1 MKNIGS
7 LRRSAV
13 AIIALVAFLVQ
24 GTWVLAGTT
33 GSVTGTVTDDKGT
46 PVAGAT
52 VLAASPSESAS
63 ATTDAGGHFGFLTLA
78 PDTYTITVSKSG
90 YATTPNP
97 GVVVFADQA
106 LSIGLKLNKSLQTIA
121 HVTSQAASN
130 LVRSGTTVDVYAVNA
145 ATAAQVAVGG
155 GGNNI
160 DSAYAAIYSQPG
172 VLGLPGNYGFGQ
184 IFFIHGAS
192 YNQVGYEF
200 DGIPVNR
207 SFDNYNASSLS
218 SLGTTSTEVYTGGG
232 PASAT
237 SPSLGGYINQ
247 VIKTGTFPG
256 YANLSGGIGT
266 PAFYH
271 SATAEAGGATP
282 DRNFSWY
289 VGLRGSNMIP
299 NEFTESNGNDLKS
312 DGTNQYG
319 FQGLTENVTMLPF
332 FLFGITPTFNGEGT
346 KGPFTTCTNGGAT
359 APTNG
364 SYLSPILSGLY
375 GVAGKMYTCNAYS
388 PLTATGTYAL
398 RGNDL
403 SDRENVINFHVGVP
417 HKHDSGRDDIQI
429 LYDNFYYQTLGWDN
443 LSTFGS
449 LPYFQSMFSGVA
461 NANGTG
467 LYNTFLDNAL
477 GAPAGYNFLGPAG
490 MPKYAGFCALFNLYA
505 LFGDGNRCASTGQSP
520 QPWWDGQQI
529 KGATFGQSA
538 LGSPNI
544 VAPYAF
550 PDSPPHTFGE
560 GVSQYQNSSTLNNG
574 SVVKLQYTKNFTSNM
589 YLRLF
594 GYTFYSDW
602 LQNDPNY
609 SISPYFIGGAT
620 SGNYMVMAHTRGL
633 YLQFADQ
640 LNAQNLITLT
650 SSYTTSN
657 TTRWNNQQWLFTA
670 AGSPIATLMSG
681 GKCYAA
687 YNNSQSGSLIDPGYA
702 SGLKAGSPVS
712 CLSALAGAPVA
723 AVQAGQTGCPTSAL
737 FNCLQQTPA
746 GAPAGTTWNITQNIG
761 TNANI
766 NTVTPKFYDA
776 ALQDEFRPS
785 DKWDVNAGVRF
796 ESYGYGLGNYG
807 SAEANFW
814 FNEVNQTV
822 CVDPVG
828 LQQASASDLDG
839 GHSRYGLVP
848 NNYVSYVTTAPG
860 QKCPFDPLLGAQL
873 YHPGQNGVPAIT
885 LGGAGTLTNTTWSPR
900 VGFTYTFGP
909 NQVLRFSYGRY
920 TQPTPTAYEQVL
932 TYVDGY
938 QMATNLYNSSYYS
951 NGFNSIVHNNPIQF
965 SNNFDMSYEQHLANT
980 DWSFKVSPY
989 YRYTV
994 NQSVQ
999 VSLPGGL
1006 AGAFNTGTQK
1016 TEGVELAVQKGDVS
1030 RNGFS
1035 GQLSYTYTYSQLKY
1049 ALINGVN
1056 IVSQMLNALKPFTSL
1071 EKINGGSP
1079 CYYQGVGVASCSK
1092 SIKIPTS
1099 SGKSQVIP
1107 PSDFVAN
1114 PYYNF
1119 TYTDAELASQF
1130 PLTGFYPTYANSF
1143 PGASGLQSGDGSTI
1157 IPPNVFAGFITYKHD
1172 RLQATVTAN
1181 LWEGTQYGSPVD
1193 VSGFDPR
1200 SCLAN
1205 QGQIGVVAGSQ
1216 AGDYQTCASNI
1227 AIPNPST
1234 GKFSGIGEFRNP
1246 WDLNLGAQ
1254 LSYEVTPRIQATVQ
1268 FANILNACF
1277 GGSNEPWTAAYPPNA
1292 LDCTYSYNTTY
1303 DGWSPGEK
1311 YNTAGAGYFYGS
1323 NPHAAVNGT
1332 AGYPKVFDQA
1342 YAPGTYQIA
1351 SPFQVYFNVNVKI

>member
-1 MKNIGS
+1 
-7 LRRSAV
+7 V
-13 AIIALVAFLVQ
+13 ALVAFLVQ

-33 GSVTGTVTDDKGT
+33 GSLSGTVTDEQGA
-46 PVAGAT
+46 PIAGAT
-52 VLAASPSESAS
+52 VQAASPSESVS
-63 ATTDAGGHFGFLTLA
+63 TTTDSGGRFSFLTLT
-78 PDTYTITVSKSG
+78 PETYTVTVTKTGYTPTSTSG
-90 YATTPNP
+90 VT
-97 GVVVFADQA
+97 VFADQA
-106 LSIGLKLNKSLQTIA
+106 LSMTFKVAKSLKTIA
-121 HVTSQAASN
+121 HVTSQAASS
-130 LVRSGTTVDVYAVNA
+130 LVRPGTTVDVYSVNA
-145 ATAAQVAVGG
+145 ATATQLAVSG
-155 GGNNI
+155 GGNNL
-160 DSAYAAIYSQPG
+160 DSAYSAIYSQPG

-184 IFFIHGAS
+184 VFFIRGAS

-200 DGIPVNR
+200 DGVPVNR
-207 SFDNYNASSLS
+207 AFDNYNASSLS
-218 SLGTTSTEVYTGGG
+218 NLGNSEIQVYTGGG
-232 PASAT
+232 PATAT
-237 SPSLGGYINQ
+237 SPTLGGYINQ

-256 YANLSGGIGT
+256 YATLAGGVGT

-271 SATAEAGGATP
+271 SVTAEAGGATP
-282 DRNFSWY
+282 DRTFSWY
-289 VGLRGSNMIP
+289 VGIRGSRLIP

-319 FQGLTENVTMLPF
+319 FQGLIENVTLLPF
-332 FLFGITPTFNGEGT
+332 YLFGFTPTFNGEET
-346 KGPFTTCTNGGAT
+346 HGPWSTCANNGMT

-375 GVAGKMYTCNAYS
+375 GVAGKMYSCNAYS
-388 PLTATGTYAL
+388 PLAATGTYAL

-403 SDRENVINFHVGVP
+403 SDRENVVNFHVAVP
-417 HKHDSGRDDIQI
+417 HKYDSNRDDVQI
-429 LYDNFYYQTLGWDN
+429 LYDNFYYQTFGWDN

-449 LPYFQSMFSGVA
+449 LPYFQSMFSPVA

-467 LYNTFLDNAL
+467 LYNTLLDNL
-477 GAPAGYNFLGPAG
+477 FGAKGVNFLGPAG
-490 MPKYAGFCALFNLYA
+490 MPQYAGFCALFNLYA
-505 LFGDGNRCASTGQSP
+505 LFGVGNRCASTGFSP

-529 KGATFGQSA
+529 KGASFGQSA

-544 VAPYAF
+544 VAPYYF
-550 PDSPPHTFGE
+550 PSSPPHPFGA
-560 GVSQYQNSSTLNNG
+560 GVSPYAVSGTLNNG
-574 SVVKLQYTKNFTSNM
+574 SIVKLQYTKNFTSSA

-602 LQNDPNY
+602 LQNDPNA
-609 SISPYFIGGAT
+609 SISPYYIGGAT
-620 SGNYMVMAHTRGL
+620 SGDYEVNAHTRGL

-640 LNAQNLITLT
+640 INAQNLLNLT
-650 SSYTTSN
+650 SSYTTASSER
-657 TTRWNNQQWLFTA
+657 TNNFQYQFSA

-687 YNNSQSGSLIDPGYA
+687 YNNSQTGGLIDPGYA
-702 SGLKAGSPVS
+702 AGLKAGSPVS
-712 CLSALAGAPVA
+712 CLSALAGAPVS
-723 AVQAGQTGCPTSAL
+723 AVQAGQTGCPASAL

-746 GAPAGTTWNITQNIG
+746 GAPPGTTWTLTQNLA

-766 NTVTPKFYDA
+766 NTVTPKFFDA

-785 DKWDVNAGVRF
+785 DKWDVTAGVRF
-796 ESYGYGLGNYG
+796 ESYGYGLGNYNTA
-807 SAEANFW
+807 SANFW
-814 FNEVNQTV
+814 FNEVNQTA
-822 CVDPVG
+822 CVDPTG
-828 LQQASASDLDG
+828 LQQALATDLDHG
-839 GHSRYGLVP
+839 ASRFGLVP
-848 NNYVSYVTTAPG
+848 NSYINYVTTAPG
-860 QKCPFDPLLGAQL
+860 AACPFDPVLGAQL
-873 YHPGQNGVPAIT
+873 YHPGSHGVPLIT
-885 LGGAGTLTNTTWSPR
+885 TGGGGTITNTTVSPR

-909 NQVLRFSYGRY
+909 DSVLRFSYGRY
-920 TQPTPTAYEQVL
+920 TQPTSTAFEQVL

-951 NGFNSIVHNNPIQF
+951 NGYSSIVHNNPIQF
-965 SNNFDMSYEQHLANT
+965 SNNWDMSYEQHLPNT
-980 DWSFKVSPY
+980 DWSFKLSPY
-989 YRYTV
+989 YRYTS

-1006 AGAFNTGTQK
+1006 SGAFNSGTQK
-1016 TEGVELAVQKGDVS
+1016 TQGIELAVQKGDVS

-1049 ALINGVN
+1049 SLINGVN

-1071 EKINGGSP
+1071 EKVNGGSP
-1079 CYYQGVGVASCSK
+1079 CYYQGIGVPSCSK
-1092 SIKIPTS
+1092 AVKIGS
-1099 SGKSQVIP
+1099 NVVP
-1107 PSDFVAN
+1107 PSAFVAN

-1119 TYTDAELASQF
+1119 TYTNSQLAADF

-1143 PGASGLQSGDGSTI
+1143 PGATGLQSGDGSTI
-1157 IPPNVFAGFITYKHD
+1157 IPPNVFAGFLSYKHD
-1172 RLQATVTAN
+1172 KLQVTLTGN

-1193 VSGFDPR
+1193 VSGIDPR

-1205 QGQIGVVAGSQ
+1205 QGQIGVVPGSQ
-1216 AGDYQTCASNI
+1216 NGDYQTCASNI

-1234 GKFSGIGEFRNP
+1234 GKFAGIGDFRNP

-1254 LSYEVTPRIQATVQ
+1254 IAYDINPRIKATVQ

-1277 GGSNEPWTAAYPPNA
+1277 GGSNEPWTQAYPPNS

-1303 DGWSPGEK
+1303 LGWSQGEK

-1323 NPHAAVNGT
+1323 NPHSSVNGT

-1351 SPFQVYFNVNVKI
+1351 SPLQVYFNVQVRI